1 MEGNQI
7 FQLEQV
13 DPPRPGTEHSPPPG
27 SAARLL
33 LAAARSRDGSS
44 ANQEARLGAA
54 TNQGRD
60 LGWGRWWTLAR
71 VTLGPQ
77 LGSGDKLHTLQCI
90 VLHYCSNHIA
100 FNLCLVFC
108 WLVFV
113 MHQASKNITVPSAAC
128 VMVYG

>member
-54 TNQGRD
+54 TNEGRD
-60 LGWGRWWTLAR
+60 LGWGRWWTLAGSHR
-71 VTLGPQ
+71 VLSWEAGINCIQCNALSFIIAQTTLP
-77 LGSGDKLHTLQCI
+77 LT
-90 VLHYCSNHIA
+90 
-100 FNLCLVFC
+100 
-108 WLVFV
+108 FV
-113 MHQASKNITVPSAAC
+113 SSFVGW
-128 VMVYG
+128 YL

>member
-33 LAAARSRDGSS
+33 LAAAWSRDGSS

-54 TNQGRD
+54 TNQGAGPG
-60 LGWGRWWTLAR
+60 LGGGGGHWPG
-71 VTLGPQ
+71 VTRGPE
-77 LGSGDKLHTLQCI
+77 LGSGDTIAMAMH
-90 VLHYCSNHIA
+90 CS
-100 FNLCLVFC
+100 
-108 WLVFV
+108 
-113 MHQASKNITVPSAAC
+113 
-128 VMVYG
+128 